1 MKRTNRDNETWR
13 KVKKLGS
20 LIGDKED
27 ILQRKQL
34 SIAAMRDL
42 NKLWIRKNRI
52 RSNIRLKLY
61 RTIPKTVLTYNS
73 ATWGLG
79 KTDED
84 GLDSFHRN
92 QLRKV
97 LHIKWP
103 NIIRN
108 RDLYNVT
115 KEIPLSLTILQNR
128 WRLFGHILRLDRQT
142 PAQQSMF
149 HYFAPSSQKGFR
161 GRSRQTLPTTIN
173 RDLTQAQNTL
183 NIKDIFGIES
193 FKYINDLHKLILIAS
208 DKAKFDRLA
217 KEVLRAA
224 QAERSF

>member
-1 MKRTNRDNETWR
+1 
-13 KVKKLGS
+13 
-20 LIGDKED
+20 
-27 ILQRKQL
+27 
-34 SIAAMRDL
+34 MRDL

-73 ATWGLG
+73 GTWGLG

-115 KEIPLSLTILQNR
+115 KEMPLSLTILQNR
-128 WRLFGHILRLDRQT
+128 WHLFGHILRLNRQR

-161 GRSRQTLPTTIN
+161 GRSRRTLPTTIN

-183 NIKDIFGIES
+183 NIKYIFGIES
-193 FKYINDLHKLILIAS
+193 FKDINDLHKLDTNL
-208 DKAKFDRLA
+208 L
-217 KEVLRAA
+217 
-224 QAERSF
+224 